1 MPLELRL
8 SGSRIT
14 LVERLNGARRIAFT
28 MTRKAKVRLV
38 AGPIIGLV
46 LLSALSGAVG
56 YLIGPGILHPANFN
70 PERDAKM
77 AEMLERT
84 GATKEDFEVRAPD
97 GVALKGWKVRAR
109 QPNGEWIIVLH
120 GVSDNRTGNVGHAE
134 FLLRN
139 GYSVAM
145 MDSRAHGKS
154 GGAMATYGLLERHD
168 TAAIVD
174 ALTATE
180 HISHVGALGVS
191 LGAAIALQSAG
202 IDPRI
207 AAVVAEDPF
216 ANLRE
221 VTYDYGG
228 LDITPLLG
236 KTLFRP
242 ASIVALREMERAG
255 GFSPDDVSPEKA
267 VASRPFAVLIICGTR
282 DHRIPCRH
290 AERVYNAA
298 IGPKELWEVDGA
310 GHAAALGHSPQDYES
325 RTIAFFR
332 RYLSAN

>member
-1 MPLELRL
+1 
-8 SGSRIT
+8 
-14 LVERLNGARRIAFT
+14 
-28 MTRKAKVRLV
+28 MTRKSRIRLIV
-38 AGPIIGLV
+38 GLLLGLV
-46 LLSALSGAVG
+46 LLSALSGAAG
-56 YLIGPGILHPANFN
+56 YLIGPGVLHPGNFN
-70 PERDAKM
+70 PERDADM
-77 AEMLERT
+77 NAMLART
-84 GATKEDFEVRAPD
+84 GASKEDFEVRAPD
-97 GVALKGWKVRAR
+97 GAALMGWKVRAR
-109 QPNGEWIIVLH
+109 QPNGEWILVLH
-120 GVSDNRTGNVGHAE
+120 GVSDNRTGNIGHAE

-139 GYSVAM
+139 GYNVVM

-154 GGAMATYGLLERHD
+154 GGTMATYGSLERHD

-180 HISHVGALGVS
+180 HVGRVGALGVS
-191 LGAAIALQSAG
+191 MGAAISLQSAA

-207 AAVVAEDPF
+207 VAVVAEDPF

-228 LDITPLLG
+228 LDIAPLLG

-242 ASIVALREMERAG
+242 ASIVAMREMSRAG
-255 GFSPDDVSPEKA
+255 GFSPDDVSPEQA

-310 GHAAALGHSPQDYES
+310 GHAAALGHAPQEYES
-325 RTIAFFR
+325 RTVAFFR
-332 RYLSAN
+332 RYLNAN